1 MSNCW
6 SIKLLETKNFEVL
19 KCSVE
24 IIFIGSKLLE
34 DQHFLNDQTLGKG
47 KKFHDLKK
55 NISQILCA
63 QNF

>member
-24 IIFIGSKLLE
+24 IIFIGSKFFE
-34 DQHFLNDQTLGKG
+34 DQHFFNGQTSKEGTNLMNKKKSTFLGG
-47 KKFHDLKK
+47 QHF
-55 NISQILCA
+55 
-63 QNF
+63 